1 MPPAHQTVKLIY
13 PRPLGPPYLLAGFV
27 DYLTCNGQETM
38 HTHDFFQAVHVFSG
52 RFSFEADNHRIEIG
66 PGESGIVPPGVT
78 HRYQAMGRE
87 MCRTFMSN
95 FQTPCPEQ
103 FGESAEVLDGDRS
116 KRLWVAKPEGELV
129 DFALARLRAEC
140 ASPGYA
146 STAIAQA
153 LLNLYLGTIA
163 RSAQR
168 RDPASVNEERI
179 RYALALIEREYGRP
193 LGLDELADAAGLGVS
208 RFSEVFRR
216 HTGTSPMRYLMDY
229 RIGVGK
235 VLLTASSFAIGA
247 IAEHLGFGTV
257 QHFSRTFHSH
267 TGLSP
272 SAYRAHPPVES

>member
-1 MPPAHQTVKLIY
+1 

-27 DYLTCNGQETM
+27 DYLSCNGLEIM
-38 HTHDFFQAVHVFSG
+38 HTHDFFQAVHVLSG
-52 RFSFEADNHRIEIG
+52 RFSFDAEDHRIEIG

-78 HRYQAMGRE
+78 HRYQAVSRDI
-87 MCRTFMSN
+87 CRTFMTN

-103 FGESAEVLDGDRS
+103 LGESAEVLDGERS
-116 KRLWVAKPEGELV
+116 KRLWVTKPEGELV
-129 DFALARLRAEC
+129 NYALERLRAEC
-140 ASPGYA
+140 SSPGHA
-146 STAIAQA
+146 STAITQA
-153 LLNLYLGTIA
+153 LLNLYLGAIA

-168 RDPASVNEERI
+168 RDRASANEERI

-193 LGLDELADAAGLGVS
+193 LTLDELADAAGLGVS

-216 HTGTSPMRYLMDY
+216 HTGLSPMRYLMDY
-229 RIGVGK
+229 RIGVAK

-257 QHFSRTFHSH
+257 QHFSRTFHAH

-272 SAYRAHPPVES
+272 TVYRANPPVEL